1 MFRVLFGAALLTL
14 PAASV
19 GGGPMGPPPRVMV
32 AVVDRGG
39 RAWIETYVNETR
51 FEVTTVK
58 VKVGER
64 EEERQVKVPVTV
76 TRKSRLALDAAGVR
90 LMTAGGKE
98 IEPRNVRAVLKKTS
112 PVLVSADGRD
122 VDPVYLRLARPDTL

>member
-1 MFRVLFGAALLTL
+1 MFRVLFGAAVLTL

-19 GGGPMGPPPRVMV
+19 GAGPKGGGPAGPPPRVMV

-39 RAWIETYVNETR
+39 RAWIEAYVTETR

-98 IEPRNVRAVLKKTS
+98 IEPRNVRAVL
-112 PVLVSADGRD
+112 
-122 VDPVYLRLARPDTL
+122 